1 MTDLEAAIAALV
13 THERARD
20 ALQALVSQLAD
31 RERLSLAELVQR
43 VREEHK
49 RQNLER
55 GGE

>member
-43 VREEHK
+43 VREEHRK
-49 RQNLER
+49 Q
-55 GGE
+55 GDKS